1 MDTFAQEL
9 SYTHTRLWQS
19 KAEKPISFYIQENK
33 KFII

>member
-19 KAEKPISFYIQENK
+19 KAEKQISFYIQENRK
-33 KFII
+33 VII